1 MCSLRLATLGL
12 LSFRLVGFVP
22 GFVWRA
28 LQSVPA
34 RGIVLFFYRAGIMNA
49 LDGSQDYLTYWENVH
64 DIGDGRNTGGQD
76 LAYVRQTQADPRKP
90 TGSLL

>member
-1 MCSLRLATLGL
+1 MNTNHVLTETGNIRAPVIPT
-12 LSFRLVGFVP
+12 LVGFVP

-34 RGIVLFFYRAGIMNA
+34 RGIVLSFYRAGIMNA

-64 DIGDGRNTGGQD
+64 DIGDGRNTDGQD
-76 LAYVRQTQADPRKP
+76 LAYVRQT
-90 TGSLL
+90 